1 MKIFGKNIIF
11 YFFFYYFEI
20 HASVQ
25 TTVMPPTFLDTS
37 VDLTNINHTSTAS
50 TVATTTTVA
59 KTTNETLTV
68 ATSMNETST
77 TSQTITTETKPSSEQ
92 QLKRPQQ
99 RHLQ

>member
-1 MKIFGKNIIF
+1 MAKISF
-11 YFFFYYFEI
+11 YISFFYYFEI

-37 VDLTNINHTSTAS
+37 VDLTNINHTSAAS

-59 KTTNETLTV
+59 QTTNETLTV
-68 ATSMNETST
+68 ATSMNETRT

-92 QLKRPQQ
+92 QLKRQQQ

>member
-1 MKIFGKNIIF
+1 MD
-11 YFFFYYFEI
+11 YYYFEI

-25 TTVMPPTFLDTS
+25 TTVMPPTFLNTS
-37 VDLTNINHTSTAS
+37 VHLTNINHTSTVS
-50 TVATTTTVA
+50 TVVTTTTVA
-59 KTTNETLTV
+59 QTTNETLTV

-77 TSQTITTETKPSSEQ
+77 TSQTITTETKPSPEQ

>member
-1 MKIFGKNIIF
+1 MKIFGKNIIL
-11 YFFFYYFEI
+11 YLFFYYFEI
-20 HASVQ
+20 HESVQ

-37 VDLTNINHTSTAS
+37 VDLTNINHTSTSS
-50 TVATTTTVA
+50 TVATTTTVS

-68 ATSMNETST
+68 VTSMNDTST
-77 TSQTITTETKPSSEQ
+77 SSQTITTETKPSSRQ